1 MITFFCVIW
10 QVMELHLLHLMEL
23 EQKAMVRQFS
33 VKLKTIINTH
43 FWYKLKMF
51 FSKNSITAQIQ
62 LLEE

>member
-10 QVMELHLLHLMEL
+10 QVMESHLLHLMEL
-23 EQKAMVRQFS
+23 EQKAMVRQFC
-33 VKLKTIINTH
+33 VKFKTKITTH

-51 FSKNSITAQIQ
+51 FFKKITAQIQ